1 MNTNKKFILI
11 EVLVFV
17 FPLALA
23 LINAEYSNLSIFP
36 WGYDNINSISAAAIL
51 ISVTGNIFI
60 YFENNKQISP
70 SKSWKFISLMLI
82 TILLVVGYIGYSIS
96 NFGF

>member
-11 EVLVFV
+11 EVLVLV

-23 LINAEYSNLSIFP
+23 LINAAYSNLSIFP
-36 WGYDNINSISAAAIL
+36 WGYDNMNNISAVAIF
-51 ISVTGNIFI
+51 ISVAGNIFI
-60 YFENNKQISP
+60 YFENKKQISP
-70 SKSWKFISLMLI
+70 SRLWRFISLMLI
-82 TILLVVGYIGYSIS
+82 IILLVLEYIGYSIS

>member
-23 LINAEYSNLSIFP
+23 LINAVYSSLTRFP
-36 WGYDNINSISAAAIL
+36 WGYNNMNNISVVAIL
-51 ISVTGNIFI
+51 ISVAGNIFI
-60 YFENNKQISP
+60 YFENNKQTPP
-70 SKSWKFISLMLI
+70 SRPWKFISLMLI
-82 TILLVVGYIGYSIS
+82 TVLLIVGYIGFSIS